1 MKDLFY
7 QLDSRKKQILVVDD
21 LFDNCLLLATILEA
35 EGYEVDTTDCGY
47 KAIAKIEANPPDL
60 VLLDVMMPNID
71 GYEVAQ
77 WISQNQPSV
86 AIVLVTAYDTLPQL
100 DSKKIKIDGFIRKP
114 IDLDEVLLKVE
125 TLLAKKPGRANTV
138 NFTRLD
144 SVYFRTDKRLLLKR
158 NVADK
163 KSFSRYD
170 YRSSM

>member
-1 MKDLFY
+1 MKDLFC
-7 QLDSRKKQILVVDD
+7 QPNSKKKQILVVDD
-21 LFDNCLLLATILEA
+21 LPDNLLLLATILEA

-86 AIVLVTAYDTLPQL
+86 SIVLVTAYDTLPQL
-100 DSKKIKIDGFIRKP
+100 DPTKIKIDGFIRKP
-114 IDLDEVLLKVE
+114 IDIDEVLLKVE
-125 TLLAKKPGRANTV
+125 TLLASKQGGANKI
-138 NFTRLD
+138 NFTKIIPIH
-144 SVYFRTDKRLLLKR
+144 SRTDKRILLKKTEA
-158 NVADK
+158 ADK

-170 YRSSM
+170 Y

>member
-1 MKDLFY
+1 MKDLFC
-7 QLDSRKKQILVVDD
+7 QLDSRKKQVLIVDD
-21 LFDNCLLLATILEA
+21 LLDNCLLLATILEA

-86 AIVLVTAYDTLPQL
+86 SIVLVTAYDTLPQL
-100 DSKKIKIDGFIRKP
+100 DPRKVKIDGFIRKP

-125 TLLAKKPGRANTV
+125 TLLATKQEQAKTQ
-138 NFTRLD
+138 NFTKIIPIY
-144 SVYFRTDKRLLLKR
+144 SRTDKRILLKKNEAVER
-158 NVADK
+158 

-170 YRSSM
+170 Y

>member
-1 MKDLFY
+1 MNDLFC
-7 QLDSRKKQILVVDD
+7 QQDSQKKQILVVDD
-21 LFDNCLLLATILEA
+21 LLDNCLLLATILEA

-86 AIVLVTAYDTLPQL
+86 SIVMVTAYDAMPQL
-100 DSKKIKIDGFIRKP
+100 DPKKIKISGFIRKP

-125 TLLAKKPGRANTV
+125 TLLTSKQEQPKSLNLTKVVPMYPRTNRKILIKKVET
-138 NFTRLD
+138 D
-144 SVYFRTDKRLLLKR
+144 SKTF
-158 NVADK
+158 N
-163 KSFSRYD
+163 RYD
-170 YRSSM
+170 Y